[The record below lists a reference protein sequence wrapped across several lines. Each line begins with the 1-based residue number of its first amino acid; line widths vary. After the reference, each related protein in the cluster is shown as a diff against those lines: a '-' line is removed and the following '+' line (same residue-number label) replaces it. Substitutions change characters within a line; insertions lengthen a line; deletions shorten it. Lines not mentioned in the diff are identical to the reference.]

1 MESVDYKPMTYTN
14 DDTQPRRPALNLE
27 PKTDTVDIPPQNDDD
42 MLPPESGGGCLL
54 FGVVGAGVLLLGLAI
69 VVLAAAAGWTE
80 GQRVATTNATA
91 TYSAD
96 IANQLNL
103 INNDLA
109 QGNLDMVAV
118 RLQYLATQTPAVPQ
132 VAEIALTA
140 TAAYASSQPTVT
152 PTPTASPTTDAA
164 SLVTPTAETLPTI
177 DPNAEQS
184 AALAQRL
191 TRARESVSLAKWD
204 EAITDLDIIISTD
217 ENYERAL
224 VRNLM
229 AQALNNKARTLYQ
242 AGELGEAIYYTDW
255 AEEFGTLADGLNYER
270 YIANLYLSAK
280 AAVGTSNAQSALGS
294 LREIYN
300 VNPYYMNGEVG
311 RLLAQSYAS
320 YGDALLVS
328 APCEAVSQY
337 NAALNLVNDGNW
349 AAKRNTAQNYCDF
362 GTPTPEGFVP
372 TPDAQQGTGG
382 FGQP

>member
-1 MESVDYKPMTYTN
+1 MTYTN
-14 DDTQPRRPALNLE
+14 DDTQPRRPALNIETPTTPTEISLQAE
-27 PKTDTVDIPPQNDDD
+27 DP
-42 MLPPESGGGCLL
+42 LLSEGGGGCLL
-54 FGVVGAGVLLLGLAI
+54 LGAVGTGIILLGLVI

-80 GQRVATTNATA
+80 GQRVASANATA

-96 IANQLNL
+96 IANQLTL

-109 QGNLDMVAV
+109 QGNLDMAAI
-118 RLQYLATQTPAVPQ
+118 RLQYLANQTPAVAQ

-140 TAAYASSQPTVT
+140 TAAYVNSQPTITPTPTVT
-152 PTPTASPTTDAA
+152 PTAAPSSLIPPTKGI
-164 SLVTPTAETLPTI
+164 LPTI

-191 TRARESVSLAKWD
+191 ARAQESISLAKWD
-204 EAITDLDIIISTD
+204 KAIEDLDIIISTD
-217 ENYERAL
+217 ENFERTR

-229 AQALNNKARTLYQ
+229 AQALNSKARALYQ

-255 AEEFGTLADGLNYER
+255 AEEYGTLADGLSYER

-280 AAVGTSNAQSALGS
+280 AAIGTSNASSVLNS

-300 VNPYYMNGEVG
+300 ANPYYMNGEVG
-311 RLLAQSYAS
+311 RLLAQSYVS
-320 YGDALLVS
+320 YGDALLMS
-328 APCEAVSQY
+328 APCEAVNQY
-337 NAALNLVNDGNW
+337 NAALNLANDGNW
-349 AAKRNTAQNYCDF
+349 LAKRNTAQNYCDF

-372 TPDAQQGTGG
+372 TLDGQQQGTGG

>member
-1 MESVDYKPMTYTN
+1 MTYTN
-14 DDTQPRRPALNLE
+14 DDTQPRRPALNIE
-27 PKTDTVDIPPQNDDD
+27 TPSTPTDINPQTDDAP
-42 MLPPESGGGCLL
+42 LPPESGGCLL
-54 FGVVGAGVLLLGLAI
+54 FGVVGAGVILLGLAI

-80 GQRVATTNATA
+80 GQRVASTNATA

-103 INNDLA
+103 VNSDLA

-118 RLQYLATQTPAVPQ
+118 RLQYLTTQTPAVPQ

-140 TAAYASSQPTVT
+140 TAAYVNSQPTAT
-152 PTPTASPTTDAA
+152 PTPTT
-164 SLVTPTAETLPTI
+164 TPTVDPSSLITPTEDIPPTI

-191 TRARESVSLAKWD
+191 ARAQESVSLAKWD
-204 EAITDLDIIISTD
+204 EAIEDLDIIISTD
-217 ENYERAL
+217 ENFERTR

-229 AQALNNKARTLYQ
+229 AQALNSKARALYQ

-255 AEEFGTLADGLNYER
+255 AEEYGTLADGLSYER

-280 AAVGTSNAQSALGS
+280 AAIGTSNAQSALSS

-300 VNPYYMNGEVG
+300 ANPYYMNGEVG

-320 YGDALLVS
+320 YGDALLMS
-328 APCEAVSQY
+328 APCEAVNQY
-337 NAALNLVNDGNW
+337 NAALNLANDGNW
-349 AAKRNTAQNYCDF
+349 LAKRNTAQNYCDF
-362 GTPTPEGFVP
+362 GTPTPEGFIP
-372 TPDAQQGTGG
+372 TPDGQQGTGG
-382 FGQP
+382 LGQP